1 MSKTLSLIL
10 VLLAVVIGCLVVWFS
25 LPGIQDK
32 QTTESTVT
40 QKVETSLKNPT
51 FTSWEEVKQYQTR
64 ESEEMN
70 KYLAFL
76 AIEESI
82 LKDVSYVCINRG
94 KGSTTLREIVDEYAQ
109 NSDVY
114 DNLPANNTT
123 NPPAEEDSNTT
134 LTPPINPSS
143 PTQSPPGTIS
153 YSQRDTVVPVKA
165 KIKVREEV
173 VYE

>member
-25 LPGIQDK
+25 LPDVQDK
-32 QTTESTVT
+32 QTTESIVT
-40 QKVETSLKNPT
+40 QKVETSSKNPT

-114 DNLPANNTT
+114 DNLPANSTT
-123 NPPAEEDSNTT
+123 NPPAEEDSNSTST
-134 LTPPINPSS
+134 NPSS
-143 PTQSPPGTIS
+143 PTQAPPPGTIS